1 MAGHCDDMG
10 LGKTVAALT
19 FTTDQAGGN
28 QNGYMKATAE
38 KTSVHEV

>member
-1 MAGHCDDMG
+1 MAGHSDGMG
-10 LGKTVAALT
+10 LGKTVAALA
-19 FTTDQAGGN
+19 FTTDQAGAT